1 MCFRFRPFLFRICL
15 HRNGISHPAEV
26 SYLLSSALCLLSS
39 VLRPPSSVF
48 SLPPS
53 VCSLLSMVC
62 CPGSVVRRLWCLYI
76 CRESSTNRPHFMQ
89 NKPNFPDDQMYVTVF
104 YTKEYEN
111 RPNCKLDGN
120 KANTKPNK
128 PNFRKDQMNVTL
140 FTTNA
145 YGNEPRTTNNE
156 HSCKTNPIKANSR
169 PVLSH
174 QVCKTARIHWRRRE
188 SNPHF
193 RDATAACSRYT
204 TSPISS
210 ILALL
215 YRPLSTLQNR
225 F

>member
-1 MCFRFRPFLFRICL
+1 MDNNHSSI
-15 HRNGISHPAEV
+15 ISNQLKKANNH
-26 SYLLSSALCLLSS
+26 LT
-39 VLRPPSSVF
+39 
-48 SLPPS
+48 
-53 VCSLLSMVC
+53 M
-62 CPGSVVRRLWCLYI
+62 
-76 CRESSTNRPHFMQ
+76 SSTTVENPPQIAHTFMQ
-89 NKPNFPDDQMYVTVF
+89 NKPNFPDEQIYLTAF

-111 RPNCKLDGN
+111 RPTSTLDGN

-128 PNFRKDQMNVTL
+128 PNFPKAQMNATF

-193 RDATAACSRYT
+193 RDATAACSRNT

-210 ILALL
+210 TVALL
-215 YRPLSTLQNR
+215 YRPFSRLQNR